1 MFDVELYGS
10 ISNQWSEIMR
20 RRDLFLYS
28 AGGVLAATGAG
39 SWWAATREPARA
51 LAPWRAAELD
61 AADPRISTFAH
72 AILAPNPHNRQPW
85 LIRLIGEDRA
95 EIRCDLAKRLPRTD
109 PFDRQIVI
117 GFGCFLELAR
127 LAAAERGKRLEIEP
141 FPAGES
147 QPRLDARP
155 VARLRF
161 VADPSVVRDPLF
173 ARARARRSVKEPF
186 DLAKPVAPETLARL
200 LATRSTGVTA
210 AGSIEATRVAAL
222 RDLTWRAWKIEALT
236 PVAFGESVELMRIG
250 KAEIEHSPDGID
262 LGGPLF
268 EGLNRLGLLTRAT
281 LADPASTAFKEGWRA
296 YEEMLATSMGF
307 VWLVTSGNSRAEQLA
322 AGAAHLRLNLAAAA
336 LGLGLHPVSQALQE
350 FPEMAPALAEASALA
365 PGARVQMLS
374 RIGYAAPVPP
384 SPRWP
389 LAAKLEK
396 A

>member
-1 MFDVELYGS
+1 
-10 ISNQWSEIMR
+10 MR

-28 AGGVLAATGAG
+28 AGGVLAAAGAG
-39 SWWAATREPARA
+39 SWWAATREPTRA

-61 AADPRISTFAH
+61 AADPRIATFAH

-85 LIRLIGEDRA
+85 LIRLTGEDGA

-109 PFDRQIVI
+109 PFDRQIVV

-127 LAAAERGKRLEIEP
+127 LAAAERGIRLEIEA
-141 FPAGES
+141 FPEGEG

-155 VARLRF
+155 IARMRF
-161 VADPSVVRDPLF
+161 VADPGVARDPLF
-173 ARARARRSVKEPF
+173 AHARLRRSLKEPF
-186 DLAKPVAPETLARL
+186 DTAKAVAPDTLARL
-200 LATRSTGVTA
+200 LATPTAGVA
-210 AGSIEATRVAAL
+210 VAGSVEAGRVAAL
-222 RDLTWRAWKIEALT
+222 RELTWRAWKIEAQT
-236 PVAFGESVELMRIG
+236 PAAFGESVELMRIG
-250 KAEIEHSPDGID
+250 KAEIERAPDGID

-268 EGLNRLGLLTRAT
+268 EGLNRLGLITRAT
-281 LADPASTAFKEGWRA
+281 IADPASSAYKEGWRA
-296 YEEMLATSMGF
+296 YESMLTTSMGF
-307 VWLVTSGNSRAEQLA
+307 VWVATPGNSRVEQLA
-322 AGAAHLRLNLAAAA
+322 AGAAHLRLNLAASA
-336 LGLGLHPVSQALQE
+336 LGLGLHPVSQSLQE

-374 RIGYAAPVPP
+374 RIGYAPPTAP

>member
-1 MFDVELYGS
+1 
-10 ISNQWSEIMR
+10 MR
-20 RRDLFLYS
+20 RRELFLYS
-28 AGGVLAATGAG
+28 AGGVLAAAGAAA
-39 SWWAATREPARA
+39 WWATTREPTRA
-51 LAPWRAAELD
+51 LAPWNAAELD
-61 AADPRISTFAH
+61 AADPRIATFAN

-85 LIRLIGEDRA
+85 LIRLTGEDGA

-127 LAAAERGKRLEIEP
+127 LAAAERGMRLEIAP
-141 FPAGES
+141 FPEGASE
-147 QPRLDARP
+147 PRLDARP

-161 VADPSVVRDPLF
+161 VADPGVARDPLF
-173 ARARARRSVKEPF
+173 AQARARRSLKEPF
-186 DLAKPVAPETLARL
+186 DTAKPVASETLTRL
-200 LATRSTGVTA
+200 LATRIAGVAA
-210 AGSIEATRVAAL
+210 AGSVETPRVAAL
-222 RDLTWRAWKIEALT
+222 RDLTWRAWKIEAQT
-236 PVAFGESVELMRIG
+236 PAAFGESVELMRIG
-250 KAEIEHSPDGID
+250 KAEIERAPDGID

-268 EGLNRLGLLTRAT
+268 EGLNRLGLMTRAT
-281 LADPASTAFKEGWRA
+281 IADPASTAFKEGWRA
-296 YEEMLATSMGF
+296 YEDMLASSMGF
-307 VWLVTSGNSRAEQLA
+307 VWLATPGNSRAEQLA
-322 AGAAHLRLNLAAAA
+322 AGAAHLRLNLAATA

-374 RIGYAAPVPP
+374 RIGYAAPTAP